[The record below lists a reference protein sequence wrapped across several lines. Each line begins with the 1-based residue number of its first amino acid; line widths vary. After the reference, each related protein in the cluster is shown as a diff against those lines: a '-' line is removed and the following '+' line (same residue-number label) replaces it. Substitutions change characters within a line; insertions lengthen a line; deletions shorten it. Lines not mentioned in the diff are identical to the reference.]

1 MLEPP
6 RVFLKSSFGYF
17 SLESFNNI
25 DFLSTDVYKQ
35 SELSPI
41 VVLLTWKFNIAA
53 FELSVIL
60 LNTWY
65 LDSVHTSGQERS
77 PGVEGV

>member
-1 MLEPP
+1 MSQLSFDVIK
-6 RVFLKSSFGYF
+6 RVWPKSGLTTFLKS
-17 SLESFNNI
+17 
-25 DFLSTDVYKQ
+25 T
-35 SELSPI
+35 P
-41 VVLLTWKFNIAA
+41 VLLTWKFNIAA

-77 PGVEGV
+77 PGVEGA